1 MLRSAPRLLVL
12 LLTATALTGCG
23 AVDFSGTPKDKDA
36 VVKAKAPSA
45 LSVAGDLDGN
55 LRKAKMLRDAGN
67 YEEAL
72 LTLSQLVLVA
82 PDDPR
87 IMAEYGKALAQKG
100 SAQDATQ
107 FLGRAIALAP
117 NDWTLYS
124 ALGYSYDQL
133 GDPANA
139 RIAYEHALSLKPGE
153 ASVLSNYAISRLL
166 AKDPENARLLIA
178 QAQAAGGNLPN
189 AKIARNAELINGIT
203 PMGDAE
209 KPQAD
214 AVTTTKQPKP
224 MAPVAMASAAKLPPA
239 RIVASAPAPK
249 LAIVEP
255 PLPPIPVTPLPLPAP
270 AVAQNNGAPQNTT
283 PQNAGDVARLLAG
296 QDPVGAANG
305 APRPL
310 APQMASN
317 EPPLPPVASEVAPG
331 VVMQAVPFDPYAG
344 PVTLKK
350 PKPKA
355 AVAKA
360 EPKTDA
366 PQKDAKAEA
375 PKPAAKPTKTAAA
388 PKPDVVPSLRV
399 AADKY

>member
-1 MLRSAPRLLVL
+1 MLRSAPRLLAL

-23 AVDFSGTPKDKDA
+23 AMDFSSTPRDKDA
-36 VVKAKAPSA
+36 VVKAKAPTA

-55 LRKAKMLRDAGN
+55 LRKAKMLRDAGS
-67 YEEAL
+67 YEDAL
-72 LTLSQLVLVA
+72 LTLSQLVLIA

-107 FLGRAIALAP
+107 FLGRAIALSP

-139 RIAYEHALSLKPGE
+139 RIAYEHALVLKPGE
-153 ASVLSNYAISRLL
+153 PGVLSNYAVSRLL

-178 QAQAAGGNLPN
+178 QAQAAGGNVPN
-189 AKIARNAELINGIT
+189 AKISRNAELINGMAPRT
-203 PMGDAE
+203 DAE
-209 KPQAD
+209 KPLAD
-214 AVTTTKQPKP
+214 AV
-224 MAPVAMASAAKLPPA
+224 AAAKLPEPKTPVA
-239 RIVASAPAPK
+239 VASAPKLPAPK
-249 LAIVEP
+249 IVAAAPSPAAQQPRLAIAEP
-255 PLPPIPVTPLPLPAP
+255 QLPPIPVTPLPLPMPAPP
-270 AVAQNNGAPQNTT
+270 AVAQNNAAPR
-283 PQNAGDVARLLAG
+283 NAGDVARLLANQAPAG
-296 QDPVGAANG
+296 DADG
-305 APRPL
+305 APRQL
-310 APQMASN
+310 APQLAAN
-317 EPPLPPVASEVAPG
+317 EPPLPPAASEVAPG

-350 PKPKA
+350 PKPKP
-355 AVAKA
+355 AVARA

-366 PQKDAKAEA
+366 PQKDAKAET
-375 PKPAAKPTKTAAA
+375 PKPTKTAAA
-388 PKPDVVPSLRV
+388 AKPNVVPALRV